1 MKTSPLHGRIAG
13 FTVTELVMV
22 MTIIGILTAIGVP
35 SFKYVTASNR
45 ISSEINALLG
55 DMQFARSQAIKQG
68 LTVTVCSSSNSTLAA
83 PTCNTGGAGNTWN
96 TGWIVFLDSN
106 GDGQVNNGEQVIRVQ
121 PAFNGTDT
129 LQSMGSLAAV
139 TYNRLGYAPTWN
151 GQTINIALHDA
162 NGLSVYTRCLA
173 ITASGSVSTEKAG
186 MGNPVCN

>member
-1 MKTSPLHGRIAG
+1 
-13 FTVTELVMV
+13 MV
-22 MTIIGILTAIGVP
+22 MTIVGILTAIGLP

-68 LTVTVCSSSNSTLAA
+68 LTVTVCSSTDGA
-83 PTCNTGGAGNTWN
+83 TCNTGGAGNTWN

-106 GDGQVNNGEQVIRVQ
+106 GDQQVDNGEQVIRVQ
-121 PAFNGTDT
+121 PGFSSNDT

-151 GQTINIALHDA
+151 SQTINIALHDA
-162 NGLSVYTRCLA
+162 NTLSTYTRCLA

>member
-1 MKTSPLHGRIAG
+1 MAG

-68 LTVTVCSSSNSTLAA
+68 LTVTVCSSSDGA
-83 PTCNTGGAGNTWN
+83 TCNTGAAGNVWH

-106 GDGQVNNGEQVIRVQ
+106 GDQQVDNGEQIIRVQ
-121 PAFNGTDT
+121 PAFNSNDT
-129 LQSMGSLAAV
+129 LTSVGSYAAA

-151 GQTINIALHDA
+151 GLTINIALHDV
-162 NGLSVYTRCLA
+162 NNSPVYTRCLA

-186 MGNPVCN
+186 AGNPICS

>member
-1 MKTSPLHGRIAG
+1 MKTSPLQGRMAG

-68 LTVTVCSSSNSTLAA
+68 LTVTVCTSSDGA
-83 PTCNTGGAGNTWN
+83 TCNTGGAGNTWN

-106 GDGQVNNGEQVIRVQ
+106 GDQQVNNGEQVIRVQ
-121 PAFNGTDT
+121 PGFSSNDT

-151 GQTINIALHDA
+151 SQTINIALHDA
-162 NGLSVYTRCLA
+162 NNLSTYTRCLA

-186 MGNPVCN
+186 VGNPLCN

>member
-1 MKTSPLHGRIAG
+1 MSG

-22 MTIIGILTAIGVP
+22 MTIIGIITAIGVP

-68 LTVTVCSSSNSTLAA
+68 LTVTVCSSSDGA
-83 PTCNTGGAGNTWN
+83 TCNTGGAGNVWN

-106 GDGQVNNGEQVIRVQ
+106 GDGQVNNGEQIIRVQ
-121 PAFNGTDT
+121 PAFNSNDT
-129 LQSMGSLAAV
+129 LTSAGYAAA
-139 TYNRLGYAPTWN
+139 TYNRLGYAPTAT
-151 GQTINIALHDA
+151 GLTVNIALHDVS
-162 NGLSVYTRCLA
+162 NLPVYTRCLA

-186 MGNPVCN
+186 AGNPSCT

>member
-1 MKTSPLHGRIAG
+1 MAG

-45 ISSEINALLG
+45 ISAEINALLG

-68 LTVTVCSSSNSTLAA
+68 LTVTVCTSSNSTTAT

-121 PAFNGTDT
+121 PAFNSNDT
-129 LQSMGSLAAV
+129 MTSSISYAAA
-139 TYNRLGYAPTWN
+139 TYNRLGYAPTYT
-151 GQTINIALHDA
+151 GGTINISLHDA
-162 NGLSVYTRCLA
+162 NNLSVYTRCLA

-186 MGNPVCN
+186 AGNPICT

>member
-1 MKTSPLHGRIAG
+1 MKTSPLHGRMAG
-13 FTVTELVMV
+13 FTVTELVMT
-22 MTIIGILTAIGVP
+22 MTIIGILTAIGLP

-68 LTVTVCSSSNSTLAA
+68 LTVTVCTSIDGL
-83 PTCNTGGAGNTWN
+83 TCNTGGAGNTWN

-106 GDGQVNNGEQVIRVQ
+106 GDQQVNNGEQVIRVQ
-121 PAFNGTDT
+121 PGFNSTDT
-129 LQSMGSLAAV
+129 LQSMVSLAAV

-151 GQTINIALHDA
+151 SQTINIALHDA
-162 NGLSVYTRCLA
+162 NNLSTYTRCLA

-186 MGNPVCN
+186 VGNPLCN

>member
-1 MKTSPLHGRIAG
+1 
-13 FTVTELVMV
+13 MV
-22 MTIIGILTAIGVP
+22 MTIVGILTAIGLP

-45 ISSEINALLG
+45 ISSEINAILG

-68 LTVTVCSSSNSTLAA
+68 LTVTVCSSTDGA
-83 PTCNTGGAGNTWN
+83 TCNTGGAGNTWN

-106 GDGQVNNGEQVIRVQ
+106 GDQQVDNGEQVIRVQ

-151 GQTINIALHDA
+151 SQTINIALHDA
-162 NGLSVYTRCLA
+162 NNLSTYTRCLA

-186 MGNPVCN
+186 VGNPLCN